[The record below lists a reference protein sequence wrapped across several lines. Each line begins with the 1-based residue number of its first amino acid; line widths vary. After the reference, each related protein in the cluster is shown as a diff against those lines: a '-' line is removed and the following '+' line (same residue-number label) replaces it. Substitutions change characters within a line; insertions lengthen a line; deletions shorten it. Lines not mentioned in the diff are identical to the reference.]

1 MAINTKNTKAEI
13 LAAYKALEKENK
25 SLQVNF
31 QRNQNSQAI
40 NKQNSSI
47 ENSKI
52 EPAITRVQQQIGHKD
67 IAKTIKTLEQ
77 LQIGF
82 GSSVSNLSAQLI
94 AEATTLVEIRQL
106 INEEQEQLK
115 ELHNLENIKDN
126 TVNELIKHYQDN
138 YKVFVEEFELESEKK
153 NQAITQLVQ
162 TWEKEKELHE
172 REVKIT
178 KENRKKAKQRTEE
191 EYQYQLDLARDLDDE
206 NHEQAKQLKY
216 QELAAVRQEIE
227 QKWQEKE
234 QAIIKKEQQYQEAQ
248 QKAVELEEKLRKKIR
263 QAQEEGKAIGNY
275 QAKIKQD
282 LRQKEITGEQQN
294 YQLKIE
300 ALQQTINTQESRI
313 VKLTQQLDAAQKQV
327 QELAVKAIEGTANRQ
342 SYEAMKEIALEQAK
356 TQQKGK

>member
-52 EPAITRVQQQIGHKD
+52 EPAITIVQQQIGHKD